1 MDNESIGKVQLRYE
15 HYKGEDLYSDGRVED
30 EILDIVRSYS
40 PMEYAT
46 IIEERA
52 SWPILYHLSDQRE
65 NIVDWLP
72 MDKTTKVLEI
82 GSGCGAITGNLARR
96 AGRVDCVD
104 LSRRR
109 SLINAYRHDDCDNVV
124 INVGNFTDIEPDLD
138 DDYDYILLIGV
149 FEYGLSYIG
158 GDRPYHDFLE
168 ILKRHLNK
176 GGRIAIAI
184 ENRYGMKYWAGCA
197 EDHLGTYF
205 SSIECYKDG
214 GGVRTF
220 SRKGLTDICE
230 SVGLKELNFYYPYP
244 DYKFM
249 TTLFSDDRLPG
260 KGELCNNDRNFD
272 RDRLKLFDEKA
283 AFDGVLDEEQFPFFS
298 NSYMLVIGSK
308 PETLYAR
315 YSGDRAA
322 SYRICTEIREDKVI
336 KRALM
341 PTEGLTHI
349 TNMHKSYELL
359 KARYEGSKLTI
370 CPCEVMEDDKGV
382 SFPLVKGRPLSELFD
397 EYVRRRDEEAFAALF
412 DEYYKRISYGEDK
425 AVADCDLVF
434 SNILVPED
442 YMNGSWTVIDYEW
455 TEYKQVPS
463 KELAFRALYCYLL
476 EDDDRNNLNYELILN
491 RLNLTADEA
500 EGLREKEAFFQKEVT
515 GRQLSLGEIRE
526 RIGRAVIT
534 PDSFGGLSPADNMK
548 KAIQIYTDTGAGFN
562 EEESYFINESYDS
575 KGDVTFELDI
585 PSKARKVRID
595 PMMDNCMTTLREVTL
610 NGESFELKD
619 NKRIYING
627 RKLNSKEGVLL
638 LFFYDDPCIVIEV
651 KDRVRSTGNT
661 LKINMNTTPIPA
673 AMTEALKDE
682 VSKRFRF

>member
-1 MDNESIGKVQLRYE
+1 MENEKIGKVQLKYE
-15 HYKGEDLYSDGRVED
+15 HYSGDDLYSDGRIED
-30 EILDIVRSYS
+30 EILEIVRSYS
-40 PMEYAT
+40 PMEYGT
-46 IIEERA
+46 VIEEKA
-52 SWPILYHLSDQRE
+52 SWPVLYHLSEQRE

-72 MDKTTKVLEI
+72 MDKNMKVLEV

-109 SLINAYRHDDCDNVV
+109 SLINAYRHDDCDNVS

-138 DDYDYILLIGV
+138 RDYDYILLIGV

-158 GDRPYHDFLE
+158 GDTPYNDFLR
-168 ILKRHLNK
+168 ILKGHLNK
-176 GGRIAIAI
+176 DGRIAIAI

-220 SRKGLTDICE
+220 SRKGLTDICKSE
-230 SVGLKELNFYYPYP
+230 GFDEFNFYYPYP

-283 AFDGVLDEEQFPFFS
+283 AFDGMLDEEQFPFFS
-298 NSYMLVIGSK
+298 NSYMLVIGPK
-308 PETLYAR
+308 PDVRYAR

-322 SYRICTEIREDKVI
+322 GYRICTEIMQDKVI
-336 KRALM
+336 KRALC
-341 PTEGLTHI
+341 PQEGLTHI

-359 KARYEGSKLTI
+359 KARYEGSKLII
-370 CPCEVMEDDKGV
+370 CPCEVMEDNSAV
-382 SFPLVKGRPLSELFD
+382 AFPIVEGRPLSELFD
-397 EYVRRRDEEAFAALF
+397 EYVRRRDEDKFAELF

-434 SNILVPED
+434 SNILIPKD
-442 YMNGSWTVIDYEW
+442 HMNEPWTVIDYEW
-455 TEYKQVPS
+455 TEYKQVPA
-463 KELAFRALYCYLL
+463 KEVAFRALYCYLL
-476 EDDDRNNLNYELILN
+476 EDDDRNNLNYELILK
-491 RLNLTADEA
+491 RLDLTPDEA

-515 GRQLSLGEIRE
+515 GKQLSLGEIRE
-526 RIGRAVIT
+526 LIGRDVVT
-534 PDSFGGLSPADNMK
+534 LEGLNRGTSADNRK

-562 EEESYFINESYDS
+562 EEESYFIRESYDS
-575 KGDVTFELDI
+575 RGDVSFELDI

-595 PMMDNCMTTLREVTL
+595 PMMDCCMTTLREVTL
-610 NGESFELKD
+610 NGESFDLKD

-627 RKLNSKEGVLL
+627 KKLNSSEGVLL
-638 LFFYDDPCIVIEV
+638 VFFYDDPCIVIEL

-661 LKINMNTTPIPA
+661 LKVNMNTSHIPVEMA
-673 AMTEALKDE
+673 DALKNE
-682 VSKRFRF
+682 ISKRIRF